1 MSQYPTLDRI
11 TLSIRSA
18 TSQIRILP
26 DFTTLANSTDTKST
40 VGFDLFLWIVRY
52 KGWAISVALDA
63 TRTPPV
69 IIMES
74 HFDLGDYQDYEFL
87 DEHLDG
93 EAPIEVI
100 PHYSVTTLPQF
111 QLVLNKL
118 SSQTDRIALSN
129 FILSVQKLFEEST
142 EALQEIIAWYFPFP
156 WGDTSNEPLQK
167 VCSTDMKV
175 LFREITQ
182 VNEKLDQDLE
192 ILKRKYPEPW
202 NDLTSDNYVL
212 HTEKLL
218 KERHAVKANHTC
230 RVKGFLHKCPT
241 LSRQN
246 VEKLED
252 DLDMLDLRFDEIYEK
267 LDEAFQKLVED
278 LIRES
283 NITRSIALE
292 ALAAVYEPPTNNS

>member
-1 MSQYPTLDRI
+1 M
-11 TLSIRSA
+11 
-18 TSQIRILP
+18 
-26 DFTTLANSTDTKST
+26 
-40 VGFDLFLWIVRY
+40 
-52 KGWAISVALDA
+52 
-63 TRTPPV
+63 
-69 IIMES
+69 
-74 HFDLGDYQDYEFL
+74 GDYHDYEFL

-93 EAPIEVI
+93 KDPIEVTS
-100 PHYSVTTLPQF
+100 HYSVTTLPQF

-118 SSQTDRIALSN
+118 SLQTDRIALSN
-129 FILSVQKLFEEST
+129 FILGVQKLFEESM
-142 EALQEIIAWYFPFP
+142 EALQEIITWYFPFP
-156 WGDTSNEPLQK
+156 WGDINNQDELAEPLQN
-167 VCSTDMKV
+167 VCPTDIKV

-212 HTEKLL
+212 HTAKLL

-230 RVKGFLHKCPT
+230 RVKEFLHKCPT

-246 VEKLED
+246 AEKLED

-292 ALAAVYEPPTNNS
+292 ALAAVYEPPINNS